1 MLSYKSEYRQPKF
14 DSFTYKLSIDY
25 PIYAIIGGML
35 FFIIFCIFFAQYMPN
50 FMTGFLLLLFVEVLI
65 AVAYPIIKHNVKY
78 YKHIVEYTFDEEEIK
93 IVSDNGKNVS
103 NIKYSDI
110 NDVILDYMENRR
122 IGVGYYLT
130 LTLSKRLHSEPIDLI
145 LSDNKSEVIKLLEDK
160 IGFRVESKIS

>member
-14 DSFTYKLSIDY
+14 DSFMYKLSIDY
-25 PIYAIIGGML
+25 PIYAILGGIL
-35 FFIIFCIFFAQYMPN
+35 FFIFFLIFLAQYMPS
-50 FMTGFLLLLFVEVLI
+50 FWVGFIILAVVEIVI
-65 AVAYPIIKHNVKY
+65 AAVYPIIKHNVKY

-110 NDVILDYMENRR
+110 NDVVLDWMENRR

-160 IGFRVESKIS
+160 IGFRVESKI